1 MCGGGRWRSSRWRRW
16 SGRRCC
22 WRGWGWGGSGSAVL
36 GGVPWGF
43 RKLPAR
49 AGVGVDRRA
58 GKRVPRWPEFIFMF
72 TRRWGCRPT
81 GHTLAHQGSG
91 VEKRFKPQSSE
102 SATLQRRGQE
112 NRIFCTKKQGV
123 FRTKDPSCKTVRA
136 KPAFVESH
144 VQVRAN
150 SAGCMATGR
159 RTAVTP
165 INKQH
170 FLPASL
176 RPPPVIVDGSTPR
189 FIRSQRNAAP
199 EPYTKVGPRI

>member
-1 MCGGGRWRSSRWRRW
+1 MRATQAAGDPVIERQAANADSVPSSRGRTAARHRGMCSPLNMDTPLPV
-16 SGRRCC
+16 SGALSKPVAARYTKPDS
-22 WRGWGWGGSGSAVL
+22 GWNRSW
-36 GGVPWGF
+36 
-43 RKLPAR
+43 
-49 AGVGVDRRA
+49 
-58 GKRVPRWPEFIFMF
+58 
-72 TRRWGCRPT
+72 C
-81 GHTLAHQGSG
+81 
-91 VEKRFKPQSSE
+91 
-102 SATLQRRGQE
+102 QRSQQE